1 MDVLKDVTEYFEEQL
16 GESILARNQ
25 ALRTAFASTKS
36 GNSALTKSIVIETLK
51 DLGPPDLCHLT
62 KIHKQLEKAGPNTN
76 APSAE
81 VAFLGRSGIVWRYH
95 LAMF

>member
-25 ALRTAFASTKS
+25 ALRI
-36 GNSALTKSIVIETLK
+36 ALTVVMQPSRMLTNVIETLK

-76 APSAE
+76 APSAD
-81 VAFLGRSGIVWRYH
+81 VLSS
-95 LAMF
+95 LSQ